1 MIQAVILGLFPLDIL
16 LNLRAGAWLRL
27 PAYDLPNTLF
37 PAWRQKKT
45 ENGNGMVF
53 LLNDLYQLEKE
64 MFRLYYTSVLTEQQT
79 IDINIIDSFDDETTF
94 TMIQ

>member
-1 MIQAVILGLFPLDIL
+1 
-16 LNLRAGAWLRL
+16 
-27 PAYDLPNTLF
+27 
-37 PAWRQKKT
+37 
-45 ENGNGMVF
+45 MVF

>member
-1 MIQAVILGLFPLDIL
+1 
-16 LNLRAGAWLRL
+16 
-27 PAYDLPNTLF
+27 
-37 PAWRQKKT
+37 
-45 ENGNGMVF
+45 MVF

-79 IDINIIDSFDDETTF
+79 IDINIIDSFDYETTF